1 MNMKGKEVQIKRF
14 VQAIGCL
21 TPRLQNIALHLSESQ
36 QATCEE
42 LHLRAGHPLHIQVD
56 GAEQKIPS
64 SLIQTEELREIVS
77 RAARYSVHSYGEAL
91 AQGYLPLE
99 GGHRLGVC
107 GTAVVKEGTITG
119 IRTISSLNLRV
130 ARQNPGVASSIL
142 PNILQAG
149 WVRST
154 LILSPP
160 GFGKTTILRDLIRQ
174 LSGQGIRIAVADERG
189 EIAAMQDGMPQFDV
203 GPQTDV
209 LDGCPKAPGMMILLK
224 TMSPTV
230 LALDEITSPSDV
242 DAITF
247 AGHCGVSILATA
259 HAIDLEDLK
268 RRPLYR
274 DLMRLSIFELA
285 LCISK
290 DGTNR
295 KYEIQEIGGI

>member
-1 MNMKGKEVQIKRF
+1 MKGKEVQIKRF

-56 GAEQKIPS
+56 SAEREIPS
-64 SLIQTEELREIVS
+64 PLIVS

-130 ARQNPGVASSIL
+130 ARQNPEVASSIL
-142 PNILQAG
+142 PNILQASR
-149 WVRST
+149 VRST

-230 LALDEITSPSDV
+230 LALDEITSPADV

-259 HAIDLEDLK
+259 HATDLEDLK

-274 DLMRLSIFELA
+274 DLIRLSIFELT

-290 DGTNR
+290 DGANR